1 MKPQPTV
8 FLVDDDPAIS
18 RALAS
23 AGQLLNLP
31 VLSFSSAEQFLQCH
45 DRSQPGCLILDI
57 KMPGMSG
64 LELQQRLI
72 DEGIRLPVIMI
83 SGHADVRIAV
93 EAMSRGAITLLEKPF
108 RLDELLA
115 HIRSA
120 VKRDAENRASQAQ
133 LDQAEALWAQLTPKE
148 REVLELVRAGK
159 SNKQIATELHLSLRA
174 VEDRRARL
182 MKRLQVRSLAELLQL
197 PPLLPGR
204 DMPNTLP
211 PGSG

>member
-1 MKPQPTV
+1 M
-8 FLVDDDPAIS
+8 DDDPAIS

-23 AGQLLNLP
+23 AGQLLGLP

-64 LELQQRLI
+64 LELQQKLI
-72 DEGIRLPVIMI
+72 AEGIRLPVIMI

-93 EAMSRGAITLLEKPF
+93 EAMSRGAVTLLEKPF

-115 HIRSA
+115 HIRRA
-120 VKRDAENRASQAQ
+120 IELDAEHRVSQAQ
-133 LDQAEALWAQLTPKE
+133 RDQSDALWTQLTPKE
-148 REVLELVRAGK
+148 REVLELIRAGK
-159 SNKQIATELHLSLRA
+159 SNKQIATDLHLSLRA

-182 MKRLQVRSLAELLQL
+182 MKRLHVRSLAELLQL
-197 PPLLPGR
+197 PSPLPGR
-204 DMPNTLP
+204 DVAKTLP
-211 PGSG
+211 PER

>member
-1 MKPQPTV
+1 MTNRPTL

-23 AGQLLNLP
+23 AGQLLGLP
-31 VLSFSSAEQFLQCH
+31 VLSFSSAEQFLRCY

-64 LELQQRLI
+64 LELQQKLI
-72 DEGIRLPVIMI
+72 TEGIHLPVIMI

-93 EAMSRGAITLLEKPF
+93 EAMSRGAMTLLEKPF

-115 HIRSA
+115 HIRRA
-120 VKRDAENRASQAQ
+120 IELDAERRASQAQ
-133 LDQAEALWAQLTPKE
+133 RDQAEALWTQLTPKE
-148 REVLELVRAGK
+148 REVLELIRAGK
-159 SNKQIATELHLSLRA
+159 INKQIATDLHISLRA

-197 PPLLPGR
+197 PPPLPGR
-204 DMPNTLP
+204 DVANTLP
-211 PGSG
+211 PGS

>member
-8 FLVDDDPAIS
+8 FLVDDDPGIS

-31 VLSFSSAEQFLQCH
+31 VLSFSSAEQFLRCY

-64 LELQQRLI
+64 LELQQKLI
-72 DEGIRLPVIMI
+72 TEGIHLPVIMI

-93 EAMSRGAITLLEKPF
+93 EAMSRGAVTLLEKPF

-115 HIRSA
+115 HIRRA
-120 VKRDAENRASQAQ
+120 IELDAEHRVSQAQ
-133 LDQAEALWAQLTPKE
+133 RDQAAAQWAQLTPKE
-148 REVLELVRAGK
+148 REVLELIRTGK
-159 SNKQIATELHLSLRA
+159 SNKQIATDLHLSLRA
-174 VEDRRARL
+174 VEDRRARM
-182 MKRLQVRSLAELLQL
+182 MKRLQIRTLAELLQF
-197 PPLLPGR
+197 PAQHQGS
-204 DMPNTLP
+204 DSAATLP
-211 PGSG
+211 PEA